1 MSEIVYCA
9 FPQILYSTGMCRAQR
24 IISTVLCRS
33 LSLVYGLCDLLYVNL
48 FMRLGRGGSLSKIKH
63 CTVTK
68 KNKMATLK
76 TQNRNSLENEILSS
90 SNFDPEKYLM
100 LDKMLGFVL
109 AIIRLIFPRDGGS
122 LLSTL
127 SHFEIP
133 VGKA

>member
-1 MSEIVYCA
+1 MLCSICFLHCSVLQPLKQMSEIVYCA

-68 KNKMATLK
+68 KKK
-76 TQNRNSLENEILSS
+76 
-90 SNFDPEKYLM
+90 
-100 LDKMLGFVL
+100 
-109 AIIRLIFPRDGGS
+109 S
-122 LLSTL
+122 LLL
-127 SHFEIP
+127 SKWP
-133 VGKA
+133 R